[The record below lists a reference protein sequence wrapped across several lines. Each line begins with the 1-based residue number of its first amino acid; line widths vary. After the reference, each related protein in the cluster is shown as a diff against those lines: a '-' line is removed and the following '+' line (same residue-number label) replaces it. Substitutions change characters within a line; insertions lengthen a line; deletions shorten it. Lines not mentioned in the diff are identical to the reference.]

1 MTIISILQKV
11 RAPSR
16 LLVHKGLIEDWVKRV
31 GLDAL
36 DAADAGEGHR
46 ILFAIDIEN
55 DEGENHPPA
64 GREENRIDLLHR
76 SDNLP
81 VGVQDRQTHAL
92 TLFQKTVHS
101 FYLLQGAVFGGTLPQ
116 KSAGF
121 WNSDDANNIAY
132 MPLKVK
138 SNWTNRKSPYFRAF
152 SGVSYWIK
160 NFSSPQFKTWFA
172 PMFFP
177 GSFAV
182 LSGAA
187 SPPAF
192 LAGVLLRRRR
202 GGFALI
208 QVSCTRKEIASQSS
222 PPRGA
227 RRLARIVFSAQ
238 NGIRDFV

>member
-1 MTIISILQKV
+1 MTIISILGKV

-16 LLVHKGLIEDWVKRV
+16 LLVRKGLV
-31 GLDAL
+31 GEARRPRLVGPEPAHLRSHQPHEHRDGHELEVAPFRGHAPL
-36 DAADAGEGHR
+36 GSAGHE
-46 ILFAIDIEN
+46 LIDEVAGGQS
-55 DEGENHPPA
+55 DERRHS
-64 GREENRIDLLHR
+64 GRKQVLHW
-76 SDNLP
+76 SI
-81 VGVQDRQTHAL
+81 
-92 TLFQKTVHS
+92 
-101 FYLLQGAVFGGTLPQ
+101 LLQGAVFYGTLPQ

-121 WNSDDANNIAY
+121 WNSDDTDIIAY
-132 MPLKVK
+132 SHLEVK
-138 SNWTNRKSPYFRAF
+138 SSWANRKSPKIWAF

-192 LAGVLLRRRR
+192 LAGVVPRRRR